1 MIQTS
6 SAVDNFYI
14 TEDVK
19 NTPSRSKNV
28 DEETEFL
35 QRVYGALLIRSS
47 CLLLKSPVSVVIT
60 AQTLLHRFYT
70 KKSLTEYDVKLVAT
84 ACIVLA
90 CKLEE
95 KDRKL
100 RDVLNSVRRAVQR
113 IEKKPRVVLPIN
125 TPEYEISKTDAKNM
139 EMVLLREFGFFAH
152 VSPPHPFAYTLGIH
166 LNLSDE
172 SMKRTWTLCND
183 SAMTA
188 LCVRF
193 KPQIVACGCILLAAR
208 ELGIALPSRPPWYR
222 LVDGATKEN
231 LEVIAQTILALH
243 QLDTVEYKDLSGQ
256 DLPPLEGHVKKSERN
271 DGSHRRRRESRSPQG
286 SRRVRRRDSR
296 DFDEG
301 RRR

>member
-95 KDRKL
+95 KDRKR

>member
-1 MIQTS
+1 
-6 SAVDNFYI
+6 
-14 TEDVK
+14 
-19 NTPSRSKNV
+19 
-28 DEETEFL
+28 
-35 QRVYGALLIRSS
+35 
-47 CLLLKSPVSVVIT
+47 
-60 AQTLLHRFYT
+60 
-70 KKSLTEYDVKLVAT
+70 
-84 ACIVLA
+84 
-90 CKLEE
+90 
-95 KDRKL
+95 
-100 RDVLNSVRRAVQR
+100 
-113 IEKKPRVVLPIN
+113 
-125 TPEYEISKTDAKNM
+125 
-139 EMVLLREFGFFAH
+139 MVLLREFGFFAH
-152 VSPPHPFAYTLGIH
+152 VSPPHPFAYTLGVH

-271 DGSHRRRRESRSPQG
+271 DRRWSSRDGSHRRRRESRSPQG

>member
-100 RDVLNSVRRAVQR
+100 RDILNSVRRAVQR

-152 VSPPHPFAYTLGIH
+152 VSPPHPFGYTLGVH

>member
-100 RDVLNSVRRAVQR
+100 RDILNSVRRAVQR

-152 VSPPHPFAYTLGIH
+152 VSPPHPFAYTLGVH

>member
-301 RRR
+301 RQR

>member
-95 KDRKL
+95 KDRRL

-152 VSPPHPFAYTLGIH
+152 VSPPHPFAYTLGVH

-271 DGSHRRRRESRSPQG
+271 DGSHRRRRESRSLQG

>member
-28 DEETEFL
+28 DEEMEFL

-152 VSPPHPFAYTLGIH
+152 VSPPHPFAYTLGVH

-256 DLPPLEGHVKKSERN
+256 DLPTLEGHVKKSERS

>member
-1 MIQTS
+1 M
-6 SAVDNFYI
+6 
-14 TEDVK
+14 
-19 NTPSRSKNV
+19 
-28 DEETEFL
+28 
-35 QRVYGALLIRSS
+35 
-47 CLLLKSPVSVVIT
+47 
-60 AQTLLHRFYT
+60 
-70 KKSLTEYDVKLVAT
+70 
-84 ACIVLA
+84 
-90 CKLEE
+90 
-95 KDRKL
+95 
-100 RDVLNSVRRAVQR
+100 
-113 IEKKPRVVLPIN
+113 VLPIN

-152 VSPPHPFAYTLGIH
+152 VSPPHPFAYTLGVH

-256 DLPPLEGHVKKSERN
+256 DLPTLEGHVKKSERN

>member
-152 VSPPHPFAYTLGIH
+152 VSPPHPFAYTLGVH

-208 ELGIALPSRPPWYR
+208 ELGIALPSRPP
-222 LVDGATKEN
+222 
-231 LEVIAQTILALH
+231 
-243 QLDTVEYKDLSGQ
+243 
-256 DLPPLEGHVKKSERN
+256 
-271 DGSHRRRRESRSPQG
+271 
-286 SRRVRRRDSR
+286 
-296 DFDEG
+296 
-301 RRR
+301 

>member
-152 VSPPHPFAYTLGIH
+152 VSPPHPFAYTLGVH

-301 RRR
+301 RQR

>member
-152 VSPPHPFAYTLGIH
+152 VSPPHPFGYTLGVH

>member
-28 DEETEFL
+28 DEEMEFL

-95 KDRKL
+95 KDRRL

-152 VSPPHPFAYTLGIH
+152 VSPPHPFAYTLGVH

>member
-1 MIQTS
+1 
-6 SAVDNFYI
+6 
-14 TEDVK
+14 
-19 NTPSRSKNV
+19 
-28 DEETEFL
+28 
-35 QRVYGALLIRSS
+35 
-47 CLLLKSPVSVVIT
+47 
-60 AQTLLHRFYT
+60 
-70 KKSLTEYDVKLVAT
+70 
-84 ACIVLA
+84 
-90 CKLEE
+90 
-95 KDRKL
+95 
-100 RDVLNSVRRAVQR
+100 
-113 IEKKPRVVLPIN
+113 
-125 TPEYEISKTDAKNM
+125 
-139 EMVLLREFGFFAH
+139 MVLLREFGFFAH
-152 VSPPHPFAYTLGIH
+152 VSPPHPFAYTLGVH

-256 DLPPLEGHVKKSERN
+256 DLPTLEGHVKKSERN

>member
-152 VSPPHPFAYTLGIH
+152 VSPPHPFAYTLGVH

>member
-152 VSPPHPFAYTLGIH
+152 VSPPHPFAYTLGVH

-256 DLPPLEGHVKKSERN
+256 DLPMLEGHVKKSERN

>member
-1 MIQTS
+1 MLHALTQSRPSLHRQAVVRRRVSTS
-6 SAVDNFYI
+6 RESLSYHDTDVECGGQLLHHRRCEEYPVAVEKRGRRDGVFAKS
-14 TEDVK
+14 V
-19 NTPSRSKNV
+19 R
-28 DEETEFL
+28 
-35 QRVYGALLIRSS
+35 LLWSS

-152 VSPPHPFAYTLGIH
+152 VSPPHPFAYTLGVH

-208 ELGIALPSRPPWYR
+208 ELGLALPSRPPWYR
-222 LVDGATKEN
+222 LVDGATQEN
-231 LEVIAQTILALH
+231 LEVIAQTI
-243 QLDTVEYKDLSGQ
+243 
-256 DLPPLEGHVKKSERN
+256 
-271 DGSHRRRRESRSPQG
+271 
-286 SRRVRRRDSR
+286 
-296 DFDEG
+296 
-301 RRR
+301 

>member
-152 VSPPHPFAYTLGIH
+152 VSPPHPFAYTLGVH

-256 DLPPLEGHVKKSERN
+256 DLPTLEGHVKKSERN

-286 SRRVRRRDSR
+286 SRRIRRRDSR

>member
-152 VSPPHPFAYTLGIH
+152 VSPPHPFAYTLGVH

-286 SRRVRRRDSR
+286 SRRVRRRDSC

>member
-100 RDVLNSVRRAVQR
+100 RDILNSVRRAVQR

-152 VSPPHPFAYTLGIH
+152 VSPPHPFAYTLGVH

-256 DLPPLEGHVKKSERN
+256 DLPTLEGHVKKSERN

>member
-95 KDRKL
+95 KDRRL

>member
-152 VSPPHPFAYTLGIH
+152 VSPPHPFAYTLGVH

-256 DLPPLEGHVKKSERN
+256 DLPLEGHVKKSERN